1 MVPVMA
7 AIVVTG
13 GHTLK
18 GSESVITVD
27 QLDPGADAMAQQ
39 AAGTLPEEPATSAIA
54 APQPATH
61 SRAIDPEIVAPP
73 ELPADGLERIEPRE
87 FAQRLA

>member
-39 AAGTLPEEPATSAIA
+39 AA
-54 APQPATH
+54 
-61 SRAIDPEIVAPP
+61 
-73 ELPADGLERIEPRE
+73 
-87 FAQRLA
+87 

>member
-18 GSESVITVD
+18 GRESVITLG
-27 QLDPGADAMAQQ
+27 QLVAGA
-39 AAGTLPEEPATSAIA
+39 
-54 APQPATH
+54 
-61 SRAIDPEIVAPP
+61 
-73 ELPADGLERIEPRE
+73 
-87 FAQRLA
+87 